1 MFRFCSIRKH
11 LNSFIEKK
19 DFLARKSFAGKVL
32 KEAVGGSSSSHQSS
46 DLLGSRGKN
55 KQPDFATKNKLT
67 FLLFNQIYYVPPL
80 ILNTLV
86 LEEN

>member
-1 MFRFCSIRKH
+1 MKTFEFF
-11 LNSFIEKK
+11 LEKNY
-19 DFLARKSFAGKVL
+19 FLVRKSFAGKVL

-55 KQPDFATKNKLT
+55 KQPNFATKNKLT